1 MMIRILDPEP
11 FLTLHEPFSVEQI
24 TENIVQFLYTFE
36 EMWGEL
42 WFTDEK
48 SELACKAT
56 KLTEIQKSIA
66 FTISMEE

>member
-1 MMIRILDPEP
+1 MTPILDPDP
-11 FLTLHEPFSVEQI
+11 FLSSHEPFSTEQI

-36 EMWGEL
+36 EMWGKL
-42 WFTDEK
+42 SFKDEQ
-48 SELACKAT
+48 SELAFKAV